1 MASLYYIKKEHKSS
15 SFVFN
20 HKDENNK
27 EKSVSTVYM
36 FAYIHTHTLSCNEG
50 RTGKLVKFQDSS
62 KMCEQHV

>member
-27 EKSVSTVYM
+27 KEKNVSIILCICLHI
-36 FAYIHTHTLSCNEG
+36 YIHTHYLAHES

-62 KMCEQHV
+62 GLN